1 MLPLEITIPLTVSE
15 DVDISLG
22 VTEQQEQI
30 TLTVTEGG
38 GSEYPYYVG
47 ETTVIPKVREDVE
60 LQTAQKALLENIVV
74 KEIPYYETSN
84 VKGKTFIIGG

>member
-1 MLPLEITIPLTVSE
+1 MPPLEITIPLKVNV

-22 VTEQQEQI
+22 VTEQEQVKLVI
-30 TLTVTEGG
+30 AEGG

-47 ETTVIPKVREDVE
+47 ETTVTPKVNEAVE
-60 LQTAQKALLENIVV
+60 LETARTTLLENIVV
-74 KEIPYYETSN
+74 EEIPYYETSN